1 MSETPEQ
8 PQGPSHD
15 GSDQHRPDFVGHD
28 QATPSASQPGPEQQ
42 ASPAQVNEPN
52 WASGTAYDSA
62 SQSSTTPAGS
72 FYDYGNPANYHQQSY
87 GQNPYGY
94 GPPAAS
100 TDTIAQPTVK
110 PQRKRSRGMVVVATA
125 LVAGLI
131 GGGVGAAGSYA
142 LAGNGSNA
150 TSSASSIAAAP
161 IAAPIAASTFGSVAA
176 VAKKLLPS
184 VVSINASNSQ
194 ESGTGTGVVLDTE
207 GHILTNNHV
216 VVPSLSGGK
225 LTVTLNSGRT
235 VTATLVGRDPVS
247 DLAVIQIK
255 GVSNLTPAN
264 LGDSGSLVVGQ
275 SVVAIGSPLGLSGT
289 VTSGIVSAL
298 DRPVRTASEEQ
309 QQQQQQQ
316 ANPFGYGGGSGSSGS
331 QGSNASNQATVVDA
345 IQTDAAINPGNSGGP
360 LVDMNGNVVGINS
373 SIASLGTSSASSQS
387 GSIGLGF
394 AIPINVVK
402 PIVSE
407 LITTGKAT
415 HALLGVS
422 IGDTSDSTG
431 AKVSA
436 VTKGGAADKAG
447 MAVGDVITKVGSRV
461 TPDADS
467 VIAAVRSLRP
477 GDKVELTVKRD
488 GASKTLTATLGS
500 D

>member
-8 PQGPSHD
+8 PHGPSD
-15 GSDQHRPDFVGHD
+15 SGSRERSDQQRPDFVGHD
-28 QATPSASQPGPEQQ
+28 QAAPSASPPGPGQPP
-42 ASPAQVNEPN
+42 SSDPVSEPT

-72 FYDYGNPANYHQQSY
+72 FYDYDAGSTAGYPPPTY
-87 GQNPYGY
+87 GANPYGY
-94 GPPAAS
+94 RPAAGA
-100 TDTIAQPTVK
+100 TTTMAQPT
-110 PQRKRSRGMVVVATA
+110 PRGERKRGRGMVVVATA
-125 LVAGLI
+125 VVAGLI

-142 LAGNGSNA
+142 LAGNDS
-150 TSSASSIAAAP
+150 TTVSASRSVAAAP
-161 IAAPIAASTFGSVAA
+161 VAASTTGSVAS
-176 VAKKLLPS
+176 VAKTLLPS

-225 LTVTLNSGRT
+225 LSVTLNDGRT

-247 DLAVIQIK
+247 DLAVIKIK
-255 GVSNLTPAN
+255 GVTDLKPAS
-264 LGDSGSLVVGQ
+264 LGDSASLVVGQ

-298 DRPVRTASEEQ
+298 DRPVRTASEGKQ
-309 QQQQQQQ
+309 QQQ
-316 ANPFGYGGGSGSSGS
+316 NSPFGSGAPSST
-331 QGSNASNQATVVDA
+331 ATTQATVVDA

-360 LVDMNGNVVGINS
+360 LVDMSGNVVGINS
-373 SIASLGTSSASSQS
+373 SIASLGTSSGSSQS

-402 PIVSE
+402 PIVSQ
-407 LITTGKAT
+407 LIQTGKAT
-415 HALLGVS
+415 HSLLGVS
-422 IGDTSDSTG
+422 IGDTVDSTG

-447 MAVGDVITKVGSRV
+447 VVAGDVIAKVGSRE

-477 GDKVELTVKRD
+477 GNKVELTVKR
-488 GASKTLTATLGS
+488 GSAEKTLTATLGS

>member
-1 MSETPEQ
+1 MSETPQ
-8 PQGPSHD
+8 HPQGPSQD
-15 GSDQHRPDFVGHD
+15 GSGQHHPDFVGHD
-28 QATPSASQPGPEQQ
+28 QDAPSAGRPGPAPQ
-42 ASPAQVNEPN
+42 APSTDEPQ

-62 SQSSTTPAGS
+62 TQSSTTPAGS
-72 FYDYGNPANYHQQSY
+72 YYDYGRQQYAPPAY
-87 GQNPYGY
+87 GQQPYGY
-94 GPPAAS
+94 GYGAAGS
-100 TDTIAQPTVK
+100 TATIAQPTVK
-110 PQRKRSRGMVVVATA
+110 GERKRGRGMVVVATA
-125 LVAGLI
+125 LVAGLL

-142 LAGNGSNA
+142 LADNNSA
-150 TSSASSIAAAP
+150 ASPSTSSVAAAP
-161 IAAPIAASTFGSVAA
+161 VSASTTGSVAA

-194 ESGTGTGVVLDTE
+194 ESGTGTGVVLDAA

-225 LTVTLNSGRT
+225 LTVTLNDGRT
-235 VTATLVGRDPVS
+235 VAATLVGRDAVS
-247 DLAVIQIK
+247 DLAVIK
-255 GVSNLTPAN
+255 VNGVSNLTPAA

-298 DRPVRTASEEQ
+298 DRPVRTASEDEEQ
-309 QQQQQQQ
+309 QQQQS
-316 ANPFGYGGGSGSSGS
+316 PFGGGTGQAPSTATS
-331 QGSNASNQATVVDA
+331 QATVVDA

-360 LVDMNGNVVGINS
+360 LVDMAGNVVGINS
-373 SIASLGTSSASSQS
+373 SIASLGSSSSSSQS

-402 PIVSE
+402 PIVE
-407 LITTGKAT
+407 QLIDTGKAT

-422 IGDTSDSTG
+422 IGDTEDRTG

-436 VTKGGAADKAG
+436 VTNNGAGEKAG
-447 MAVGDVITKVGSRV
+447 IKAGDVITKVGSRE

-467 VIAAVRSLRP
+467 VIAAVRSQRP
-477 GDKVELTVKRD
+477 GDKVQVTVKRGND
-488 GASKTLTATLGS
+488 TQTLTATLGS